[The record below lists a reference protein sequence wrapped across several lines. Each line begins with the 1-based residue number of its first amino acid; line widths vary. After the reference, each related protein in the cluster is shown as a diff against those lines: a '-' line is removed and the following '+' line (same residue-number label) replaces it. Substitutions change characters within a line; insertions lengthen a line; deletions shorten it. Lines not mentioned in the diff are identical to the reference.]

1 VTRLAGKTAV
11 ITGGASGIGRAT
23 AQRFRDEGAT
33 VIVADVRGEQD
44 EFVFCDVTL
53 AGDVERLA
61 QHALEQFGHTD
72 IVFANAGIA
81 THGVGATMSESDWQR
96 VFDVDVKG
104 VWLVCR
110 AFLPAMLER
119 RAGSIVI
126 NASQLGLVGYP
137 GLTAYGAAKA
147 AAINLVRSLA
157 AEAGA
162 RGVRINALC
171 PGPTLTPGLETF
183 LDAAGGEEV
192 ARQLAASTL
201 LGRLASAQEIAAAA
215 LFLASDDS
223 SYVTGAT
230 LVADGGYTAV

>member
-23 AQRFRDEGAT
+23 AQRFRDEGAA

-44 EFVFCDVTL
+44 EFVPCDVTL

-61 QHALEQFGHTD
+61 QLACEQFGHTD

-137 GLTAYGAAKA
+137 GLTAYGAGESGRDQPRA
-147 AAINLVRSLA
+147 LPGR
-157 AEAGA
+157 GA
-162 RGVRINALC
+162 RRSPPRLC
-171 PGPTLTPGLETF
+171 FGPAMTPPTSQAPRWWPMGIHGCVNHDERKYRT
-183 LDAAGGEEV
+183 
-192 ARQLAASTL
+192 
-201 LGRLASAQEIAAAA
+201 
-215 LFLASDDS
+215 
-223 SYVTGAT
+223 
-230 LVADGGYTAV
+230 